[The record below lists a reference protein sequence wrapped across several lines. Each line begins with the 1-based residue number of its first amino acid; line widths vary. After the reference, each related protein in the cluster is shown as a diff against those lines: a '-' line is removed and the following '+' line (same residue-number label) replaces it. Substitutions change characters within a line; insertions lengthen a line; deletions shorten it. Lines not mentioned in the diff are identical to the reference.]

1 MDELEKGGRA
11 IIESERVP
19 ALFYINIWTRL
30 R

>member
-1 MDELEKGGRA
+1 MDELEKGGRV